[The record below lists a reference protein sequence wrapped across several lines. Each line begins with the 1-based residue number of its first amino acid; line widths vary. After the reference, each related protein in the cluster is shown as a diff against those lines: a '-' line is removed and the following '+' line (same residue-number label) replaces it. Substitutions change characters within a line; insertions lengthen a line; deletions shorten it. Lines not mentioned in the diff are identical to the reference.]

1 MIDVSLY
8 IFLIFYGILAAIFV
22 IMALVNLFHLF
33 AYGFLSYLSFL
44 MTFIFL
50 AGTVLI
56 LFITYK
62 LGLQIDWS
70 QTFIL

>member
-1 MIDVSLY
+1 MLEISLSVFLILY
-8 IFLIFYGILAAIFV
+8 GLAIVIFL

-33 AYGFLSYLSFL
+33 AYGFLSFTSFL
-44 MTFIFL
+44 ATFLFL
-50 AGTVLI
+50 AATVLL

-62 LGLQIDWS
+62 FGLQIDWN